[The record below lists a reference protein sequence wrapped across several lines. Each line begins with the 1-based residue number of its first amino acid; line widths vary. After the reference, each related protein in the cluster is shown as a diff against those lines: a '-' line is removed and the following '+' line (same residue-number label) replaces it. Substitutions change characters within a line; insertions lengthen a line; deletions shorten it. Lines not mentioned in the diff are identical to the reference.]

1 MTVGIQPLAP
11 LHKTSALSPSFFITI
26 SQSSKKSKNLQERA
40 LMATRTNMPEQ
51 VRGVPVA
58 DGVKKNGA
66 VKNRRALGDI
76 GNHLVAV
83 PLAQGGK
90 PINRPITRS
99 FRAQLLANANGGENK
114 APVLAAKKPQPL
126 VPKKNLAVKKEAAP
140 AAAVSPPK
148 NKKVTYSSVLSARSK
163 AACGVVTNK
172 PKKILDIDESDKDNH
187 LAAVEYVEDMYSFYK
202 EVEKESQPKMYMH
215 IQTEMNEKMRAILVD
230 WLLEVNVKFE
240 LNLETL
246 YLTVN
251 IIDRFLSVKAVP
263 KRELQLVGISA
274 LLIASKYEEIWPPQ
288 VNDLV
293 YVTDNA
299 YNSKQIL
306 VMEKTILGNLEW
318 YLTVPTQYVFLV
330 RFIKASVSD
339 PEMENMVHFL
349 AELGMMHYD
358 TLKFCPSMLAASA
371 VYTARCSL
379 NKSPAWTD
387 TLKFHTGYSES
398 EIMECSKVLAL
409 HHSRCGESKLRAVYK
424 KYSKIENGGVA
435 LVSPAKSL
443 LSPAADDVQSKVSDA
458 ILGKEKP
465 VEETTPEYE
474 KLKHYVFELENHLAE
489 AQKHAYRLVKRHREL
504 GQSLLDFGKAVKLL
518 GACEGEPTGKAFS
531 DLGTKSELL
540 SIKLQK
546 EATIAERGIAFR
558 QHCELAETTKLKEI
572 NLDKLMLTRSE
583 KVGEAE
589 NEYREIKAES
599 EEATIRFERIVKRMN
614 EEIVRFQAEKTEEMG
629 LMLGELFFPNLKL
642 LLLLFWCFYF
652 CQLQR

>member
-1 MTVGIQPLAP
+1 
-11 LHKTSALSPSFFITI
+11 
-26 SQSSKKSKNLQERA
+26 
-40 LMATRTNMPEQ
+40 MATRTNMPEQ

-58 DGVKKNGA
+58 ADGAKIQNKNGA
-66 VKNRRALGDI
+66 VKNRRPLGDI
-76 GNHLVAV
+76 GNHVVSV

-90 PINRPITRS
+90 PQPQINRPITRS
-99 FRAQLLANANGGENK
+99 FRAQLLANANAQNGCGENK
-114 APVLAAKKPQPL
+114 APVLAAKKPQQALAAPRA
-126 VPKKNLAVKKEAAP
+126 VPKKNLVIKQQPKKEA
-140 AAAVSPPK
+140 VSPK

-163 AACGVVTNK
+163 AACGVANK
-172 PKKILDIDESDKDNH
+172 PKILDIDESDRDNH
-187 LAAVEYVEDMYSFYK
+187 LAAVEYVDDMYSFYK
-202 EVEKESQPKMYMH
+202 DVEKDSQPQMYMQM
-215 IQTEMNEKMRAILVD
+215 QTEMNEKMRAILVD
-230 WLLEVNVKFE
+230 WLLEVHIKFE

-299 YNSKQIL
+299 YNNKQIL

-330 RFIKASVSD
+330 RFIKASMSD

-379 NKSPAWTD
+379 NKAPAWTE
-387 TLKFHTGYSES
+387 TLEFHTGYSES
-398 EIMECSKVLAL
+398 DIMECSKVLAL

-443 LSPAADDVQSKVSDA
+443 LGSAADSK
-458 ILGKEKP
+458 KP
-465 VEETTPEYE
+465 
-474 KLKHYVFELENHLAE
+474 
-489 AQKHAYRLVKRHREL
+489 
-504 GQSLLDFGKAVKLL
+504 
-518 GACEGEPTGKAFS
+518 
-531 DLGTKSELL
+531 
-540 SIKLQK
+540 
-546 EATIAERGIAFR
+546 
-558 QHCELAETTKLKEI
+558 
-572 NLDKLMLTRSE
+572 
-583 KVGEAE
+583 
-589 NEYREIKAES
+589 
-599 EEATIRFERIVKRMN
+599 
-614 EEIVRFQAEKTEEMG
+614 
-629 LMLGELFFPNLKL
+629 
-642 LLLLFWCFYF
+642 
-652 CQLQR
+652 

>member
-1 MTVGIQPLAP
+1 
-11 LHKTSALSPSFFITI
+11 
-26 SQSSKKSKNLQERA
+26 
-40 LMATRTNMPEQ
+40 MATRANMPEQ
-51 VRGVPVA
+51 VRGVPVLA
-58 DGVKKNGA
+58 DGAKIQNKNGA

-76 GNHLVAV
+76 GNLVSA
-83 PLAQGGK
+83 PIAQGGK
-90 PINRPITRS
+90 PQPPINRPITRS
-99 FRAQLLANANGGENK
+99 FRAQLLANAQNERKPINGGENK
-114 APVLAAKKPQPL
+114 ATKKPQPPQAL
-126 VPKKNLAVKKEAAP
+126 APRAVPKKNLVIKQQPKKEAA
-140 AAAVSPPK
+140 ASPK
-148 NKKVTYSSVLSARSK
+148 NKNVTYSSVLSARSK
-163 AACGVVTNK
+163 AACGITNK
-172 PKKILDIDESDKDNH
+172 PKILDIDESDRDNH

-202 EVEKESQPKMYMH
+202 EVEKESQPLMYMH
-215 IQTEMNEKMRAILVD
+215 TQTEMNEKMRAILVD
-230 WLLEVNVKFE
+230 WLLEVHIKFE

-263 KRELQLVGISA
+263 KRELQLLGISA

-299 YNSKQIL
+299 YNNKQIL

-398 EIMECSKVLAL
+398 EIMECSKLLAL
-409 HHSRCGESKLRAVYK
+409 HHSRCGESRLRAVYK

-443 LSPAADDVQSKVSDA
+443 LSAAADLK
-458 ILGKEKP
+458 KP
-465 VEETTPEYE
+465 
-474 KLKHYVFELENHLAE
+474 
-489 AQKHAYRLVKRHREL
+489 
-504 GQSLLDFGKAVKLL
+504 
-518 GACEGEPTGKAFS
+518 
-531 DLGTKSELL
+531 L
-540 SIKLQK
+540 S
-546 EATIAERGIAFR
+546 A
-558 QHCELAETTKLKEI
+558 
-572 NLDKLMLTRSE
+572 
-583 KVGEAE
+583 
-589 NEYREIKAES
+589 
-599 EEATIRFERIVKRMN
+599 
-614 EEIVRFQAEKTEEMG
+614 
-629 LMLGELFFPNLKL
+629 
-642 LLLLFWCFYF
+642 
-652 CQLQR
+652 